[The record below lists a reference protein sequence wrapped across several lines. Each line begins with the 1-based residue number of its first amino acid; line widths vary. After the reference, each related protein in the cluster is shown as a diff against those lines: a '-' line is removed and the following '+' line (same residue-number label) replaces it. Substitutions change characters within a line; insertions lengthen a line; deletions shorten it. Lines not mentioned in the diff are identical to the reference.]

1 MNRPFLQPTGI
12 DPQPA
17 ELMDL
22 RAVLRTG
29 WRALPSV
36 IVAVAVALTV
46 AIVYLAFTERTYYS
60 ASVLQMSGARIQLGS
75 EVSPAPAAMETD
87 AEILTQIE
95 VIRSASMARRVA
107 ERLQLADEPAFLDR
121 PAPWLDRSKEW
132 VKVLLGMEQPQEHP
146 PSKVLNSQERL
157 GFAAAR
163 LQRDLHV
170 SRVGRSYAV
179 EVGFSSDSPE
189 RARAIAEAYTN
200 SYIEHRKVANS
211 AGAAQAASWLRERA
225 DILEARL
232 AESDREVERVRAER
246 GLTAAAGTSLIERQ
260 LAELSTQLGEAGI
273 ETARAR
279 AELRAYETLSADV
292 NAPAAPLSSI
302 NESVVQGADE
312 SWRELRVRYEELSAR
327 RGRLAE
333 QFGSDHPQVK
343 ALDAAIAETGGMLMR
358 ETEAATEVARAAL
371 MMSEQREAAL
381 ESQLSALSERAVKAN
396 ESLGELN
403 GLMQR
408 SAALST
414 LYEKAL
420 LRYEEA
426 SQRDAFAY
434 ADVSVLSPATTP
446 KNHATPRTLPSL
458 AFALIAGIMAGG
470 LGAVMRAVPEQ
481 PLRTGEDVR
490 TALDLPF
497 LGYLP
502 SRRFRLPGRAR
513 LAAALEADALSA
525 TAAVIVASGRLT
537 SNIAPIEKQP
547 QVVALASCGAPA
559 RRGPDASV
567 LSSYLSRAGERVELI
582 DAAGSA
588 TGEAPVSVHIAQAQ
602 SIEPPPSVVLVSLP
616 PLELA
621 RVALGAVPLMDG
633 IVLVL
638 RWDRVRPSE
647 VRRVLATLPHTAPR
661 ILGVLLSDAAPVRVR
676 RHLGI
681 GEREF
686 LRTHAPVASRRPS
699 PTDADTPTPSSR
711 EMPQENSTRSTEC
724 SRSQMSRILRAKE
737 AQARLGI
744 GKTKFFEDIRK
755 GLLPKPVRLGGV
767 VGYLEEEIDAVIE
780 KLRADRDRDFK
791 DAVSR
796 QPADP
801 PL

>member
-1 MNRPFLQPTGI
+1 MNRPFHQPTGV

-17 ELMDL
+17 ELIDL
-22 RAVLRTG
+22 RTVLRAG
-29 WRALPSV
+29 WRALPTV
-36 IVAVAVALTV
+36 LVAVAVALTV
-46 AIVYLAFTERTYYS
+46 AIVYLVFAERTYYS
-60 ASVLQMSGARIQLGS
+60 ASVLRMSGARIQLGS
-75 EVSPAPAAMETD
+75 DVSPAPAAMESD

-95 VIRSASMARRVA
+95 VIRSGSMARRVA

-121 PAPWLDRSKEW
+121 PEPWLDRSKEW
-132 VKVLLGMEQPQEHP
+132 AKVLLGLEQPKDYP

-157 GFAAAR
+157 GFAAAL
-163 LQRDLHV
+163 LQRNLHV

-179 EVGFSSDSPE
+179 EVGFSSDNPE
-189 RARAIAEAYTN
+189 RARAIAEAYTD
-200 SYIEHRKVANS
+200 SYTEHRKVANS
-211 AGAAQAASWLRERA
+211 AGAAQAATWLRERA
-225 DILEARL
+225 EVLEGRL

-260 LAELSTQLGEAGI
+260 LSELSTQLGEAGI

-312 SWRELRVRYEELSAR
+312 SWREQRVRYVELSAR

-333 QFGSDHPQVK
+333 QFGSDHPQVT
-343 ALDAAIAETGGMLMR
+343 ALDAAIAEAGEMLMR

-371 MMSEQREAAL
+371 MMSEQREEAL
-381 ESQLSALSERAVKAN
+381 ETQLSALTERAVKAN

-414 LYEKAL
+414 LYETAL

-434 ADVSVLSPATTP
+434 ADVSVLSPASTP
-446 KNHATPRTLPSL
+446 SNPATPRTLPSL
-458 AFALIAGIMAGG
+458 AFALIAGVMLGG
-470 LGAVMRAVPEQ
+470 LGAVWRAMPEQ
-481 PLRTGEDVR
+481 ALRTGDDVR
-490 TALDLPF
+490 TALNLPF

-502 SRRFRLPGRAR
+502 SRRFQLPGRAR

-525 TAAVIVASGRLT
+525 TAAVIVGSGRLT
-537 SNIAPIEKQP
+537 SNVAPAERQP
-547 QVVALASCGAPA
+547 QVVSLASCGAPVG
-559 RRGPDASV
+559 RGAAGSV
-567 LSSYLSRAGERVELI
+567 LSSYLTRAGERVEFI
-582 DAAGSA
+582 DATGSA
-588 TGEAPVSVHIAQAQ
+588 TGEVPLSVEIAQAQ

-621 RVALGAVPLMDG
+621 RVALGAVPLVDG

-661 ILGVLLSDAAPVRVR
+661 VLGVLLADASPVRVR

-686 LRTHAPVASRRPS
+686 LRAHAPVAARRPS
-699 PTDADTPTPSSR
+699 PSDPDTPPPSSGAT
-711 EMPQENSTRSTEC
+711 PQNNSSRTTVPAPLAGST
-724 SRSQMSRILRAKE
+724 
-737 AQARLGI
+737 
-744 GKTKFFEDIRK
+744 
-755 GLLPKPVRLGGV
+755 
-767 VGYLEEEIDAVIE
+767 
-780 KLRADRDRDFK
+780 
-791 DAVSR
+791 
-796 QPADP
+796 
-801 PL
+801 